1 MQNLVTSWNRVFFQE
16 WFSKNILSL
25 SNDFRTSNA
34 STVGDLPKLNDNS
47 VQVTTHTILYYLFS
61 SRHFGF
67 YWLSFS
73 SFQII
78 KMLTKYSFK
87 YLSQTL
93 ISLAR
98 EFEEL
103 ADTCLLVLH
112 LEVRVHCFH
121 YLHPIWK
128 GPAGAQFAGGQ
139 DSTDPNPEVVKLTKD
154 LIQVHYV
161 S

>member
-1 MQNLVTSWNRVFFQE
+1 
-16 WFSKNILSL
+16 
-25 SNDFRTSNA
+25 
-34 STVGDLPKLNDNS
+34 
-47 VQVTTHTILYYLFS
+47 
-61 SRHFGF
+61 
-67 YWLSFS
+67 
-73 SFQII
+73 
-78 KMLTKYSFK
+78 LT
-87 YLSQTL
+87 QTL

-154 LIQVHYV
+154 LIQVDYV
-161 S
+161 IKLSVYFSYCYLIGDSQFVLGQNFTIGFRYWYIPITLRTSRPCYLNKGGLVIRTVLSARVGLVICTRGSRYPYF